1 MPKIII
7 DYSNT
12 IFYKIVCKDPRITYK
27 YVGHTTNYV
36 QKKHYH
42 KYHCA
47 TETTPKFNSEIYK
60 IIRAYGGWNNW
71 TMDIIN
77 TLHCN
82 NQQEVKQKEQEYSA
96 ALNAPIVVQ
105 PLVTSVTAENATTEN
120 DIVQQ
125 TSNRFSCKLCSY
137 VTYNKFNFDKHKTT
151 LKHKNNYIQAQSE
164 CENSIIVYDNAKQ
177 QHVKMYECTICEYST
192 KKHCNYNKHLASKK
206 HINKLHP
213 TDVIVSPTVTHSC
226 ACGKTYKDPSGLWK
240 HSKKCKPP
248 SAPIAY
254 CNVAS
259 NVSAP
264 LPSPAN
270 AFVNNSQYTNGFAN
284 NQYAN
289 GFSTNNYPNG
299 YSHNGIQ
306 SNGIQSNGVQ
316 PNGIQHNIGNNDL
329 TSVIIDLLKQNQDIQ
344 KQLLE
349 IAKEGKTVTNNNNN
363 NNNTTTNNS
372 FNLHVYL
379 NETCKDAV
387 NMVDFVNSL
396 HLQLSDLE
404 ETGKL
409 GYSNGMSR
417 IFINGLKDMDACKRP
432 IHCSDLKRETLYIKE
447 DNVWEKDNEDR
458 DRIKKAIR
466 KIEQKNIQ
474 QIPIWIKAHPNCVIS
489 NNRENTPYL
498 KMVMQS
504 TGGINPNEE
513 SNMDKIITNIAREV
527 VISKSA
533 N

>member
-42 KYHCA
+42 KYHCT
-47 TETTPKFNSEIYK
+47 TETTPKFNCEIYK
-60 IIRAYGGWNNW
+60 IIRACGGWNNW
-71 TMDIIN
+71 TMEIIN

-96 ALNAPIVVQ
+96 TLNAPIVVFQ
-105 PLVTSVTAENATTEN
+105 TAVTTQNATTEN
-120 DIVQQ
+120 KIAQQ
-125 TSNRFSCKLCSY
+125 ASKRFLCKLCSY
-137 VTYNKFNFDKHKTT
+137 ITYNKFNFVKHKTT

-164 CENSIIVYDNAKQ
+164 CENSIIVYDNVTQ
-177 QHVKMYECTICEYST
+177 QHVKMYECTTCGYST
-192 KKHCNYNKHLASKK
+192 KKHCNYNKHVVSKK

-213 TDVIVSPTVTHSC
+213 CVIVSPAVIHSC

-248 SAPIAY
+248 SATIAY
-254 CNVAS
+254 CNMMS
-259 NVSAP
+259 NTSV
-264 LPSPAN
+264 PSPHPIN
-270 AFVNNSQYTNGFAN
+270 PFVNGQYTNGFAN
-284 NQYAN
+284 NYTT
-289 GFSTNNYPNG
+289 GFSTNNFSNG
-299 YSHNGIQ
+299 YSHNGM
-306 SNGIQSNGVQ
+306 Q
-316 PNGIQHNIGNNDL
+316 PNGMQPNGMQHNIGNNDL

-474 QIPIWIKAHPNCVIS
+474 QIPIWIKAHPNCVVS
-489 NNRENTPYL
+489 NNRESTPYL

-504 TGGINPNEE
+504 TGGINPNEDT
-513 SNMDKIITNIAREV
+513 NMDKIITNIAREV
-527 VISKSA
+527 VISKGTI
-533 N
+533 

>member
-1 MPKIII
+1 
-7 DYSNT
+7 
-12 IFYKIVCKDPRITYK
+12 
-27 YVGHTTNYV
+27 
-36 QKKHYH
+36 
-42 KYHCA
+42 
-47 TETTPKFNSEIYK
+47 
-60 IIRAYGGWNNW
+60 
-71 TMDIIN
+71 MDIIN